1 MRLRYRTICCK
12 IFVQIGER
20 VAGDGKCVRVERCAG
35 CRSRVDARGVVHKI
49 RVEALL
55 LNLLRRQIPR
65 ELIHD
70 RADHLEVRQ
79 FFRTDKGVR
88 RKRGLNRSSL
98 AIKEI
103 FW

>member
-1 MRLRYRTICCK
+1 MRLRYRTVCCK
-12 IFVQIGER
+12 VFVQIGER

-35 CRSRVDARGVVHKI
+35 CRSRVDARSVVHKI

-70 RADHLEVRQ
+70 RADHLEMRQ
-79 FFRTDKGVR
+79 FLCTDKGVR
-88 RKRGLNRSSL
+88 RKHSLMRSPL
-98 AIKEI
+98 AKRAI